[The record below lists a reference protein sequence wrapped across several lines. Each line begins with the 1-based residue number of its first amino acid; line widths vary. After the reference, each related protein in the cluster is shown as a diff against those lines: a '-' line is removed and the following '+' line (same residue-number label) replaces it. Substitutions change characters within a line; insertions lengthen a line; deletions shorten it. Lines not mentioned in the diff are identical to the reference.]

1 MRDLIARF
9 VRDETGTAA
18 VEYGVLAALI
28 SVPLISAAKSAG
40 LADQRHLQ
48 HDHRRHEAVAVIAEC
63 AAARLQRRWTAA
75 CSARGLTPWPRPG

>member
-18 VEYGVLAALI
+18 VEYGVLAALV

-40 LADQRHLQ
+40 LAINATFNTITDAM
-48 HDHRRHEAVAVIAEC
+48 RR
-63 AAARLQRRWTAA
+63 
-75 CSARGLTPWPRPG
+75 